1 MAIPLTQEF
10 KKIEDLK
17 GQKLAGAGLNLK
29 WLEYAGATPVQSALP
44 DAYTSM
50 KTGVYNGWIMFPS
63 AWVGLKLYEPG
74 PYYTKI
80 GFGSITWHGLTI
92 NMDTWKR
99 LPKDVQD
106 IMLEVAAD
114 FEEQTGSVNEAKYDK
129 DIEKLIELGT
139 KVRELPA
146 TVRAEWANSLTEW
159 PQVKAD
165 ELDAQGLPASQVLK
179 LALETAEKLGYEWP
193 NRYQIK

>member
-1 MAIPLTQEF
+1 
-10 KKIEDLK
+10 
-17 GQKLAGAGLNLK
+17 
-29 WLEYAGATPVQSALP
+29 
-44 DAYTSM
+44 
-50 KTGVYNGWIMFPS
+50 
-63 AWVGLKLYEPG
+63 
-74 PYYTKI
+74 
-80 GFGSITWHGLTI
+80 
-92 NMDTWKR
+92 MDTWKR
-99 LPKDVQD
+99 LPKEVQE

-146 TVRAEWANSLTEW
+146 AVRADWENSLTEW
-159 PQVKAD
+159 PQVKAS

-179 LALETAEKLGYEWP
+179 LTLETAEKLGYEWP